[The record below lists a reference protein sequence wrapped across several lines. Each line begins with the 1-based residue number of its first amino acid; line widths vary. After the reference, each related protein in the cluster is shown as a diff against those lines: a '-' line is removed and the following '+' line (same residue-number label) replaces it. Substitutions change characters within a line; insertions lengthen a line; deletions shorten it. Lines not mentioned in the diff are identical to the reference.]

1 MRASSA
7 MGGPI
12 NEMPTGQPSKVA
24 PGRFICGNPVSLQ
37 YLREMTLR
45 HLGGI
50 PEPLSR
56 TAVHRPVR
64 CGAAWALAR

>member
-45 HLGGI
+45 HLGRDS
-50 PEPLSR
+50 LSR
-56 TAVHRPVR
+56 YLEPRSTAQCDAGLLGR
-64 CGAAWALAR
+64 